1 MFSWIFGSQ
10 LSLDLWMPVK
20 KVPTPA
26 TSKSALSAHT
36 PAAHPIAARVC
47 QVSLAMGK
55 PVKVL
60 QKKKKK
66 AQEPLQKL
74 PSVTS
79 CTLRP
84 VQSRSSGM
92 LLLLFHI

>member
-1 MFSWIFGSQ
+1 MFSWICGLQ

-20 KVPTPA
+20 KAPTPA
-26 TSKSALSAHT
+26 TSKSVLSAHT
-36 PAAHPIAARVC
+36 PAAHPIAAPVC
-47 QVSLAMGK
+47 QVSSAMGK

-60 QKKKKK
+60 QIK

-79 CTLRP
+79 WTLKL
-84 VQSRSSGM
+84 VQSRCSGM
-92 LLLLFHI
+92 L

>member
-1 MFSWIFGSQ
+1 M
-10 LSLDLWMPVK
+10 K
-20 KVPTPA
+20 KAPTPA

-36 PAAHPIAARVC
+36 PAAHPMAAPVC
-47 QVSLAMGK
+47 QVSSAMGK

-60 QKKKKK
+60 QIK

-79 CTLRP
+79 WILKLVSP
-84 VQSRSSGM
+84 GVAGM
-92 LLLLFHI
+92 LLLLFQI